1 MKRMLLAALA
11 ALAIAGAVS
20 AQGVNPPPKA
30 DPQQAQ
36 QVTISGKLE
45 WIDGTIGLKSGGVT
59 YYAPQLRM
67 LVGFVKDLQEGS
79 TVTLTG
85 YAHKL
90 PYSPNSLF
98 LTSKLGFNGKDYELG
113 QGGFGPMGRGSGP
126 MGRGMRMMGF
136 DGDDRPEN
144 GMRGS
149 RW

>member
-1 MKRMLLAALA
+1 MKRILLAALA
-11 ALAIAGAVS
+11 ALAIAGAAS

-30 DPQQAQ
+30 DPQQI
-36 QVTISGKLE
+36 TISGKLE

-85 YAHKL
+85 NARKL
-90 PYSPNSLF
+90 PYSPNSF
-98 LTSKLGFNGKDYELG
+98 FWTSKLGFNGKDYELG
-113 QGGFGPMGRGSGP
+113 QGGFGPMGRGH
-126 MGRGMRMMGF
+126 GMRMMGF
-136 DGDDRPEN
+136 DGDDRPGN